1 MAEQA
6 ADTGRIDVLAVGN
19 AIVDVIA
26 RTEDDFL
33 HKHGLPKGGMTLI
46 DSEWAEALYESMGPG
61 TEMSG
66 GSAANTLAGIA
77 SLGGTTAFL
86 GKVRD
91 DQLGRIFRHD
101 IRAAGAT
108 FETAAATEG
117 LPTARCLVFVTPD
130 AQRTMA
136 TFLGASTRL
145 GPEDVDF
152 ERIRRAQVTYL
163 EGFLWDAPEAKQA
176 FIDAAKTAREAG
188 GEVALS
194 LSDPFCVE
202 RHRDSF
208 RELVDGH
215 VDILFANGDEI
226 ASLYEVDTFD
236 EAVDRVRGSVRIA
249 ALTRGEHGSVVVTPQ
264 ETVEV
269 AAVRPERIEDTTG
282 AGDLYA
288 AGFLYA
294 YTRGHEL
301 RQCARLAGACA
312 AEVISHVGARPARD
326 LRELLGDVLGE
337 VPGERL
343 ANT

>member
-1 MAEQA
+1 MAGQP
-6 ADTGRIDVLAVGN
+6 ADGERIDVLAVGN

-33 HKHGLPKGGMTLI
+33 NKHGLPKGGMTLI

-77 SLGGTTAFL
+77 QLGGTTAFC

-108 FETAAATEG
+108 FETSAATET
-117 LPTARCLVFVTPD
+117 LPTARCLIFVTPD

-136 TFLGASTRL
+136 TFLGASTQL
-145 GPEDVDF
+145 GPGDVDHA
-152 ERIRRAQVTYL
+152 RIRRARVTYL

-176 FIDAAKTAREAG
+176 FIDAAGTARGVG

-202 RHRDSF
+202 RHRESF

-226 ASLYEVDTFD
+226 TSLYEVDSFE

-249 ALTRGEHGSVVVTPQ
+249 VLTRGENGSVVVTPA
-264 ETVEV
+264 ETIEV
-269 AAVRPERIEDTTG
+269 PAVRPERVDDTTG

-288 AGFLYA
+288 SGFLYA
-294 YTRGHEL
+294 YTNGYAL
-301 RQCARLAGACA
+301 DQCAHLGGACA
-312 AEVISHVGARPARD
+312 AEVISHVGARPMRD
-326 LRELLGDVLGE
+326 LRELL
-337 VPGERL
+337 PGS
-343 ANT
+343 